1 MLPPFFYLDNSVF
14 WEYNISPV
22 SKEMSGLI
30 CKAIIKEV
38 YKCPCGYEG
47 DILLEINGEKNEF
60 YYQAN
65 EDFADSFLEIGK
77 EIKADIF
84 AVYGDVESAK
94 NPEIFCEISGENVSL
109 CGKIAIDI
117 EDYDRKIEKSDIK
130 IGDFVKYKGSLKVCF
145 PETDYSFE
153 NMEN

>member
-1 MLPPFFYLDNSVF
+1 MMIY
-14 WEYNISPV
+14 
-22 SKEMSGLI
+22 
-30 CKAIIKEV
+30 KAVIKEV

-47 DILLEINGEKNEF
+47 DILLEVSGKEYKF

-77 EIKADIF
+77 EIEADIF
-84 AVYGDVESAK
+84 AVYGDAEYAK
-94 NPEIFCEISGENVSL
+94 NPEAFYEISDGNISI
-109 CGKIAIDI
+109 CGKIVKKRGNGYFYSIDCGKIVIDI

-130 IGDFVKYKGSLKVCF
+130 VGDFIKYKGSLKVYF

>member
-1 MLPPFFYLDNSVF
+1 M
-14 WEYNISPV
+14 
-22 SKEMSGLI
+22 I

-84 AVYGDVESAK
+84 AVYGDVESAE
-94 NPEIFCEISGENVSL
+94 NPETFYEISDGNISL
-109 CGKIAIDI
+109 CGKIISKRGNGCFYNIDCGKIVIDI

-130 IGDFVKYKGSLKVCF
+130 VGDFIKYKGSIKVYF

>member
-1 MLPPFFYLDNSVF
+1 MMIY
-14 WEYNISPV
+14 
-22 SKEMSGLI
+22 
-30 CKAIIKEV
+30 KAVIKEV

-84 AVYGDVESAK
+84 AVYGDVESAE

-109 CGKIAIDI
+109 CGKIVKKRGNGYFYSIDCGKIVIDI
-117 EDYDRKIEKSDIK
+117 EDYDRKIEKLDIK
-130 IGDFVKYKGSLKVCF
+130 IGDFIKYKGSLKVYF

>member
-1 MLPPFFYLDNSVF
+1 M
-14 WEYNISPV
+14 
-22 SKEMSGLI
+22 I

-77 EIKADIF
+77 EIKADILIVDEVLSVGDF
-84 AVYGDVESAK
+84 RFQKKCMNRIEQMLAEGTTLLFVSHSTDLVRTVCQKAIWLKKGRVQMFGDVNAVCDAYESD
-94 NPEIFCEISGENVSL
+94 E
-109 CGKIAIDI
+109 
-117 EDYDRKIEKSDIK
+117 
-130 IGDFVKYKGSLKVCF
+130 
-145 PETDYSFE
+145 
-153 NMEN
+153 